1 MQAWIAALSFIV
13 GMTPFLAD
21 AGGAS
26 TPSTADQRAI
36 RGIIESQL
44 DAFQRD
50 DSSSAF
56 SYASPIIQQKFGSPE
71 NFMAMVEGGYAPV
84 YRPREVEFL
93 DARVKDGQTAQ
104 AVRFVGPDG
113 KSVIAIYSMERQPD
127 GSWRI
132 GGVFLIATDETSS

>member
-93 DARVKDGQTAQ
+93 EPREEAGDILQPVRVT
-104 AVRFVGPDG
+104 GPAG
-113 KSVIAIYSMERQPD
+113 ESVIALYRMQLQAD
-127 GSWRI
+127 GVWRI
-132 GGVFLIATDETSS
+132 AGVVLIRTGERSS